1 MQYSSKKLIII
12 RINYLLI
19 IRIENKVHLL
29 IITLYFKMTATRM
42 NCKTNMRKWNRIIA
56 LNKSLKVNNRL
67 MIQECKRTLFN
78 SSSKIMEINSQK
90 EIVDTIKRKCSNMKN
105 RTRKNNMKM
114 ILLNNK
120 MMMKSNWVIN
130 NLKSN
135 LLDRL
140 LVKIKYPKTK
150 LIKIHI
156 LTQMRTLNNWFLIL
170 IHV

>member
-1 MQYSSKKLIII
+1 MQYSSKKLITI
-12 RINYLLI
+12 RINYLPI
-19 IRIENKVHLL
+19 IRIENKAHLL

-42 NCKTNMRKWNRIIA
+42 NCKTNMRRWNKIIV

-78 SSSKIMEINSQK
+78 SSKIMEINSQK